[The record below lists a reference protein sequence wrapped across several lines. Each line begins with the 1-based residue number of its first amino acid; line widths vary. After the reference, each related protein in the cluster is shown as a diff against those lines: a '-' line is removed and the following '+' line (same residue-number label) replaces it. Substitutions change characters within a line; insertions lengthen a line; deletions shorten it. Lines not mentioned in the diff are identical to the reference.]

1 MTLPEVAGLPAVVA
15 VPDAWN
21 LTGRT
26 ALVTG
31 AGSASGIGFAAA
43 RMLGELGA
51 HVVLTATT
59 ERVHERA
66 AELSER
72 GITASGIVCTLDT
85 EAGALV
91 LADALADARLTP
103 TILVNNAGMIAVG
116 DAEMLQGDI
125 STTLPG
131 DWDRGLAINLSTAF
145 HATRTVIG
153 FMHAAA
159 WGRIVTVSSVTGPV
173 MASRGDLTYAA
184 AKAGLA
190 GLTRALAV
198 DEAGLGITANAVAP
212 GWIETGSQLQSEVVE
227 GALVP
232 LGRSGTAAEVASV
245 IAWLASPG
253 ASYVT
258 GQTIVVDGG
267 NSVAEERRSGFGRPT
282 AGQPGPVS
290 LTSPVQLNG

>member
-1 MTLPEVAGLPAVVA
+1 MTLPIADPPLPTL
-15 VPDAWN
+15 VPTGIPAAWN
-21 LTGRT
+21 LSGRT
-26 ALVTG
+26 ALITG
-31 AGSASGIGFAAA
+31 AGSPSGIGFAAA

-51 HVVLTATT
+51 RVVVTATT
-59 ERVHERA
+59 ERAHDRA
-66 AELSER
+66 RELVR
-72 GITASGIVCTLDT
+72 LGIPASGIVCTLDT
-85 EAGALV
+85 EAGAAV
-91 LADALADARLTP
+91 LAAGLAASRLTP

-125 STTLPG
+125 TSTPA
-131 DWDRGLAINLSTAF
+131 DEWERSLAINLSTAF
-145 HATRTVIG
+145 HATRTVIE
-153 FMHAAA
+153 FMREAG

-173 MASRGDLTYAA
+173 MAARGDLAYAT

-198 DEAGLGITANAVAP
+198 DEAWLGITANAVAP
-212 GWIETGSQLQSEVVE
+212 GWIETGSQLPSEATE

-232 LGRSGTAAEVASV
+232 AGRSGTAAEVASA

-267 NSVAEERRSGFGRPT
+267 NSVAEERR
-282 AGQPGPVS
+282 
-290 LTSPVQLNG
+290 